1 MSRLEKVLYVE
12 DDGDIREIATL
23 ALQDVGGLTVK
34 VCESGA
40 NALLEVDDF
49 APQLI
54 LLDVMMPGMD
64 GPETLTALR
73 NQGSLTEKT
82 AVAFMT
88 AKVYPDELL
97 RYRQLGVTEV
107 IAKPF
112 DPMTLADEVRAIWER
127 FND

>member
-12 DDGDIREIATL
+12 DDCDIREIATL
-23 ALQDVGGLTVK
+23 ALRDVGGLTIK

-40 NALLEVDDF
+40 SALVEVDAF

-54 LLDVMMPGMD
+54 LLDVMMPSMD
-64 GPETLTALR
+64 GPETLKALR
-73 NQGSLTEKT
+73 KQGSVTEKT